1 MSDRRRKIVI
11 DDEDDYGS
19 RGSSQRSNGKRG
31 APSST
36 QGSGSQK
43 RVMRDDDDD
52 GDQDDY
58 APATVRQTTVGSK
71 TLDIL
76 PTDFE
81 RFVKDVVRLAIFS
94 SHSEAATIKRDDIKA
109 LLGNHTKLCDPVF
122 DKAQERLRNV
132 FGMEMAELTTRGRSG
147 KNDEK
152 GTKTYILRSVLPLE
166 LLGNEAV
173 DWDDQLEEQGL
184 LMVILSFIMVREGV
198 IYESHLKQHFRRLML
213 MDESSDIDIEK
224 KMDMFVKKRYL
235 EKSKMEHMDDTGDK
249 VEMEVRW
256 GARAKAEIPEEN
268 VVRFIEEIFGP
279 DAPNTLRDSILKASN
294 IKAPGKGSRDDANGA
309 PSSSNGSKLD
319 SFLESGCSSEL
330 WRLRLGQS
338 ASWNLSSAV
347 WEAVPL
353 REDTTA
359 LPPIAG
365 LGLKTL
371 GIPGNQTESF
381 VNGTA
386 TIVKSISPFMIEFG
400 RGGCQDQN
408 EKEDAAA
415 IAAGSTWTPWI
426 GFNIYNPVMNNWES
440 RDMMNDTA
448 IDLGINL
455 TETFAVGNW
464 VSPTVAIDYISF
476 AWYIILQSTAP
487 LRQVILR
494 KDLVSMTEFMSK
506 VDLTESSSTM
516 FPTDLLFE
524 GWNVTSVLNEQ
535 APFVDKGV
543 ATVAGDSIVVLTGT
557 ANSFTPG
564 DAQISQLRGCD
575 HAYVYSTTKHTWARQ
590 ELTVADDG
598 ALPDTREKAAFLT
611 VGKTIYMYGGVKPY
625 QTVLKDFWT
634 LDTETW
640 TWHRGP
646 DGPGPRADHT
656 LLQYYE
662 YILVVS
668 GFDVSRNVPLT
679 NTLPLMVFD
688 TNSTS
693 WTNVIRP
700 TLDEE
705 TTYVSNV
712 TRAAIIIGT
721 VTFAVVLM
729 VIALSTHLL
738 RKWNQRNY
746 TKVYENVEL
755 EDQRIRATQELPS
768 ILKKR
773 YLSEGGPPQGTKR
786 SGQGVGVQQ
795 EVLFEDEDGGYS
807 DDDGS
812 FDGDDEYE
820 DEHYQGGQKIS
831 LLSRSQPNP
840 RSKSLQDSQQQQ
852 QQQGL
857 APPPQREQRR
867 VRIQELVEEVEDDA
881 SEYSTPGDEE
891 EDDDDGSAVI
901 VRLPLDLSEREE

>member
-1 MSDRRRKIVI
+1 M

-19 RGSSQRSNGKRG
+19 RNGSQRSNGKRG
-31 APSST
+31 APSSS

-43 RVMRDDDDD
+43 RVMRGDDNDS
-52 GDQDDY
+52 DQDDY
-58 APATVRQTTVGSK
+58 APAAVRQTVIGSK

-81 RFVKDVVRLAIFS
+81 RFVKDAVRLAIFS
-94 SHSEAATIKRDDIKA
+94 SHSEAGTIKRDDIKA
-109 LLGNHTKLCDPVF
+109 LLGNHSKLCDSVF
-122 DKAQERLRNV
+122 DKAQERLRSV

-147 KNDEK
+147 KSDEK

-166 LLGNEAV
+166 LLGNEALN
-173 DWDDQLEEQGL
+173 WDDQLEDQGI

-198 IYESHLKQHFRRLML
+198 IYESHLKQHFRRLMPV
-213 MDESSDIDIEK
+213 DEDSEIDIDK
-224 KMDMFVKKRYL
+224 KMDMFIKKRYL

-256 GARAKAEIPEEN
+256 GARARAEIPEEN

-279 DAPNTLRDSILKASN
+279 EAPNTLRESIMKASN
-294 IKAPGKGSRDDANGA
+294 IKAPEKGNQDGANGA
-309 PSSSNGSKLD
+309 PLNGAPSNGSKLD
-319 SFLESGCSSEL
+319 SFLESNCSSEL

-359 LPPIAG
+359 LPPVSG

-400 RGGCQDQN
+400 RRGCQDQN
-408 EKEDAAA
+408 EKDEAAA

-426 GFNIYNPVMNNWES
+426 GFNIYNPVMNYWES
-440 RDMMNDTA
+440 YDMMNDTE

-464 VSPTVAIDYISF
+464 ASPTVAIDYINF
-476 AWYIILQSTAP
+476 AWYIILQSAAP

-494 KDLVSMTEFMSK
+494 KDLGSLTEFMSK
-506 VDLTESSSTM
+506 IDLTESSSTM
-516 FPTDLLFE
+516 FPADLLFE
-524 GWNVTSVLNEQ
+524 DWNVTSVLDEK
-535 APFVDKGV
+535 APFVGKGV
-543 ATVAGDSIVVLTGT
+543 AMVVGDNIIILTGT

-564 DAQISQLRGCD
+564 DAQTSQLRGCD
-575 HAYVYSTTKHTWARQ
+575 HAYVYSTTKHAWARQ
-590 ELTVADDG
+590 DLTVADNG

-625 QTVLKDFWT
+625 QTVLNDFWT

-640 TWHRGP
+640 TWQRGP
-646 DGPGPRADHT
+646 DGPAPRADHT

-662 YILVVS
+662 YIFVVS

-679 NTLPLMVFD
+679 NTLPLMAFD

-755 EDQRIRATQELPS
+755 EDQRARAAQELPS

-773 YLSEGGPPQGTKR
+773 YLSEGGPPAGTKR
-786 SGQGVGVQQ
+786 AGRGAEVQS
-795 EVLFEDEDGGYS
+795 EVLFEDEDGSYS
-807 DDDGS
+807 DDNGS

-820 DEHYQGGQKIS
+820 DERYQSGQKVS

-840 RSKSLQDSQQQQ
+840 RSKSLQDQQQQ
-852 QQQGL
+852 PQQQGL
-857 APPPQREQRR
+857 APHPQREQRR
-867 VRIQELVEEVEDDA
+867 VRIQELVEEEEEDDG
-881 SEYSTPGDEE
+881 SEYGTPGDEE
-891 EDDDDGSAVI
+891 DDDDDGSAVI
-901 VRLPLDLSEREE
+901 VRLPPDLSEREE